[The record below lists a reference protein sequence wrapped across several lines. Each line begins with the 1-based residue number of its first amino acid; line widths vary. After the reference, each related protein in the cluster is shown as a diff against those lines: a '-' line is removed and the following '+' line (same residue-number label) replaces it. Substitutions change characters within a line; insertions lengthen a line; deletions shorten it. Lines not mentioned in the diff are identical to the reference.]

1 MIMDDRDYDGPGA
14 KWHLDK
20 RLNIGHMITTLAIVI
35 AFFAALNDI
44 QDQVVTNTQEGRH
57 QREIIQRI
65 EADAARR
72 DDVQS
77 HQLEQL
83 NKKMDRVLENLINKK

>member
-1 MIMDDRDYDGPGA
+1 MEERREENIS

-44 QDQVVTNTQEGRH
+44 QDQVVKNTQEGRH

-65 EADAARR
+65 EVDAARR

-83 NKKMDRVLENLINKK
+83 NKKMDRVLENLISQK